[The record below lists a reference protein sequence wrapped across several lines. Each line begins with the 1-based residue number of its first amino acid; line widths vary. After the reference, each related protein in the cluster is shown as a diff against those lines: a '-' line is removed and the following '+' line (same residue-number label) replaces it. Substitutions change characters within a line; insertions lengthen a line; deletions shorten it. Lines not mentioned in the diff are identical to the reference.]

1 MGHPSTAISH
11 LPPPGRGFLEAMDD
25 ADAGIRDALYTA
37 IGFGVLGIQQ
47 AQLRRRELQ
56 KELARLAVEVDGKVE
71 PVLDDLVAKLPEDLR
86 PLATQA
92 RAAALSARRV
102 ILGQPR

>member
-1 MGHPSTAISH
+1 
-11 LPPPGRGFLEAMDD
+11 MDD
-25 ADAGIRDALYTA
+25 DAAARLRDTLYTA
-37 IGFGVLGIQQ
+37 VGFGVLGLQQ

-56 KELARLAVEVDGKVE
+56 KELARLAVEVDGKVD
-71 PVLDDLVAKLPEDLR
+71 PVLDDLLNRLPDDLR

-102 ILGQPR
+102 LLGQK

>member
-1 MGHPSTAISH
+1 M
-11 LPPPGRGFLEAMDD
+11 
-25 ADAGIRDALYTA
+25 
-37 IGFGVLGIQQ
+37 GFGVLGIQQ

-71 PVLDDLVAKLPEDLR
+71 PVIDDLVAKLPEDLQ

-92 RAAALSARRV
+92 RAAALNARR
-102 ILGQPR
+102 ILLGQSK